1 MIGGLLRLIL
11 IVVLVVGVLAFFVG
25 YNWTDSDEP
34 LDVDRPVGTSGTL
47 EDDVDIDTSRAREV
61 GADVG
66 ERVATGVDQA
76 QRGLAEAGL
85 TGKIKAKMALD
96 DIVKARS
103 IDVDTA
109 GTVVTLTGRVWS
121 EAERMRA
128 VQLAQETEGV
138 TSVVDR
144 LTVAAP

>member
-11 IVVLVVGVLAFFVG
+11 IVVLVVGVVAFFLG
-25 YNWTDSDEP
+25 FNWTDRDEP
-34 LDVDRPVGTSGTL
+34 LGADRPVGTSGTF
-47 EDDVDIDTSRAREV
+47 DDVEIDTSRAREV
-61 GADVG
+61 GAEAG
-66 ERVATGVDQA
+66 ETIATGVDQA

-85 TGKIKAKMALD
+85 TAKIKAKMALD

-103 IDVDTA
+103 IDIDTD

-128 VQLAQETEGV
+128 VHLAQETEGV